1 VFRYGLTFA
10 IVLLVQGV
18 LRQGSP
24 LRVARADDAA
34 GQQTPTSR
42 EIRAG
47 DIAAFQEDFASRRD
61 YTLMQNAVTK
71 VDVTEIALNRS
82 LVTSMDHTFSH
93 TLDHWRATNQMR
105 SGRCWM
111 FAGLNVMRVDA
122 MESLSLE
129 EFELSQSYLMFWD
142 KLEKSNYF
150 LEAIIETA
158 DRPVDDR
165 TVHFLLQNLASDGG
179 QWNMFANLVKK
190 YGVVPKSAMPET
202 HSSSNSQSMNRIL
215 RRKLREA
222 AKGLRELHGRGAP
235 PSEIRARK
243 HEVLVSVYRI
253 LGIHLG
259 MPPSEFLWQWTD
271 KDRKFHR
278 DGLITPQQFA
288 KKYVTTPFE
297 EYVCLVHDP
306 RQSSPRERTF
316 TVEYLGNVVGGG
328 VVKYLN
334 LDIAE
339 IKRIAMQAILDGRP
353 VWFGCD
359 TGKMMDREAGL
370 WDKELYDYAGV
381 YDTEF
386 SLTKAER
393 LVYGESAM
401 THAMVFTG
409 VDVVDGK
416 PRRWRVENSWGDEV
430 GKKGFFL
437 MNDSW
442 FDEYVFEIA
451 ARKSAL
457 SPRLR
462 AAYEQDPIVLPA
474 WDPMGSLAR

>member
-1 VFRYGLTFA
+1 VSRH
-10 IVLLVQGV
+10 VLCFSILSLVQCLLDYGNPI
-18 LRQGSP
+18 Q
-24 LRVARADDAA
+24 VAAAADAPE
-34 GQQTPTSR
+34 QTSASC
-42 EIRAG
+42 EIRPG
-47 DIAAFQEDFASRRD
+47 DVAAFQADFASRRE
-61 YTLMQNAVTK
+61 YKLMQNAVTK

-93 TLDHWRATNQMR
+93 TLDRWQATNQMR
-105 SGRCWM
+105 SGRCWL
-111 FAGLNVMRVDA
+111 FAGLNLMRVDA
-122 MESLSLE
+122 MKSLALE
-129 EFELSQSYLMFWD
+129 DFELSQNYMMFWD

-158 DRPVDDR
+158 GRPVDDR
-165 TVHFLLQNLASDGG
+165 TVHFLLHNLVSDGG
-179 QWNMFANLVKK
+179 QWNMFVSLVQK
-190 YGVVPKSAMPET
+190 YGLVPKSVMPET
-202 HSSSNSQSMNRIL
+202 HSSSNSRSMNRIL
-215 RRKLREA
+215 CRKLREA
-222 AKGLRELHGRGAP
+222 AKILRELHGRGAT
-235 PSEIRARK
+235 SDAIRVK
-243 HEVLVSVYRI
+243 KQEVLGDIYRI
-253 LGIHLG
+253 LSIHLG
-259 MPPSEFLWQWTD
+259 TPPSEFLWQWTD

-278 DGLITPQQFA
+278 DGVLTPQQFA
-288 KKYVTTPFE
+288 KEYVTTPLQ
-297 EYVCLVHDP
+297 EYVCLVDDP
-306 RQSSPRERTF
+306 RASSPKGRTF

-328 VVKYLN
+328 QVKYLN
-334 LDIAE
+334 VDIAE
-339 IKRIAMQAILDGRP
+339 IKRIAMRAILDGRP

-359 TGKMMDREAGL
+359 TGKMMDRETGL
-370 WDKELYDYAGV
+370 WDTELFGYADV

-386 SLTKAER
+386 SLTKADR

-430 GKKGFFL
+430 GRKGFFL

-457 SPRLR
+457 SPELR